1 MIMDMIDIITWK
13 CIYIRSRKGS
23 ATNRQSCVRT
33 SHPSPQSTNNEIY
46 SQLHWTASF
55 QAYQVAYTVIHVFKI
70 TFDVYMARLKSRIN
84 PQLSR
89 LISRLIVL
97 STCVLNL
104 QIPSNGPLCEV
115 LSTLGTAKKWSSVRK
130 LKWSSQWS
138 RTKHNKE
145 EICRDQES
153 LVPWLKWSWSEVLL
167 YIIGRHMR
175 YQTSSGWYSDK
186 VHV

>member
-1 MIMDMIDIITWK
+1 
-13 CIYIRSRKGS
+13 
-23 ATNRQSCVRT
+23 
-33 SHPSPQSTNNEIY
+33 
-46 SQLHWTASF
+46 
-55 QAYQVAYTVIHVFKI
+55 
-70 TFDVYMARLKSRIN
+70 MARLKSRIN

-153 LVPWLKWSWSEVLL
+153 LVPWLKWSPDWSGPEVKFYCNKLTKYGKWVYLL
-167 YIIGRHMR
+167 LIFL
-175 YQTSSGWYSDK
+175 YQTFQCFRKRINRWLPKHPAVTLLFHFMWNSYTS
-186 VHV
+186 VFMR